1 MTNIDLRKCFMA
13 NNAARVGVLRF
24 RSSYDHRI
32 GKSSPRCALSC
43 HGPPPMCCESI
54 AYFRLAEARIVQLK
68 FYLVNNFAAKSCEV
82 GLSEYGLR
90 AGSAQIPTFR

>member
-13 NNAARVGVLRF
+13 NNAARTGVLRF
-24 RSSYDHRI
+24 RSSNNHRI

-43 HGPPPMCCESI
+43 QGPPPMCSKSI

-68 FYLVNNFAAKSCEV
+68 FHGVKNFAAKPCEV
-82 GLSEYGLR
+82 GFSSSGLPI
-90 AGSAQIPTFR
+90 IPT